1 MQYCI
6 VLKTEEFLTKLL
18 CLLHI
23 FNIASDNKLK
33 SPERIYSIP
42 YGVLGKL
49 ASQEA

>member
-18 CLLHI
+18 CLLHF
-23 FNIASDNKLK
+23 FNVASDNKLM
-33 SPERIYSIP
+33 SPEQIHSIP
-42 YGVLGKL
+42 YGVFGKS